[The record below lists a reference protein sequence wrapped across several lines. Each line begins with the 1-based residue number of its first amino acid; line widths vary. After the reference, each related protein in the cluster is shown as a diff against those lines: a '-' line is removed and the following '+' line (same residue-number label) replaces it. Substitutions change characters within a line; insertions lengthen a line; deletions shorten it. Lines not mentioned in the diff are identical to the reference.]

1 MAVAARPSPM
11 RFILQL
17 FYAPA
22 IRTVSEAQALAHRR
36 REATAS
42 QLARFRAFADACADS
57 CADTAAQAGLEIDD
71 AADAVLAVTLRPSAG
86 PALVIPLARAAAS
99 AGLHV
104 LDPQNQLLYRADGH
118 IVDARGGVAPMP
130 PLPSAAAVSKDA
142 VLAHVRARFA
152 ERFVAQGFVPGA
164 GQTVVRRGDTI
175 DQKVCFDAEQL
186 ADSVRL
192 RAWVAFQCPD
202 VSHVWQDALGD
213 AAAPSAQRLWSEP
226 LPDVT
231 LRPSELA
238 TGPVR
243 PADDAA
249 VQSLPDADRWL
260 EGFCTW
266 FASTALPR
274 LDVVRRAADLGR
286 LALTD
291 TQLKQ
296 LPRRHD
302 LPPCEQYS
310 RLVLA
315 AAFDPERL
323 PLWTNA
329 LRGRSIGVA
338 TPDRQRLDRLAAFL
352 QA

>member
-1 MAVAARPSPM
+1 M

-22 IRTVSEAQALAHRR
+22 IRTVSEAQALAARQ

-42 QLARFRAFADACADS
+42 QLARFRAFADACAD
-57 CADTAAQAGLEIDD
+57 TAAQVGLEVDE
-71 AADAVLAVTLRPSAG
+71 AEDAVLVVTLRPSAG
-86 PALVIPLARAAAS
+86 QALVILLARSAAS

-104 LDPQNQLLYRADGH
+104 LDPQHQVLYRADGY
-118 IVDARGGVAPMP
+118 IVNAKGGVVPMP
-130 PLPSAAAVSKDA
+130 APPTAATALSKDA
-142 VLAHVRARFA
+142 VLDHVRARFA

-186 ADSVRL
+186 ADAVRL
-192 RAWVAFQCPD
+192 RASVAFQCPD

-213 AAAPSAQRLWSEP
+213 AAVPSAQRVWSEP

-231 LRPSELA
+231 LKPSELA
-238 TGPVR
+238 CGPAR
-243 PADDAA
+243 PTDDAA
-249 VQSLPDADRWL
+249 LHSLQDADRWL

-274 LDVVRRAADLGR
+274 LDVVRRAADLGS

-329 LRGRSIGVA
+329 LRGPSIGIA